1 VEKNKLMREIKNIV
15 SSVLQEQ
22 RKNRVTEVYSE
33 LDDIRDGDYLIERY
47 LFITQNLINE
57 GYDIDEIEIPDSVK
71 NLVPDELKTDDVKSA
86 LTDALAT
93 SAKEYIIR
101 FILKE
106 VFGANASFS
115 TFASQLFADWNPLD
129 LLKIFKNKEE
139 CDKAFPSLSD
149 RLITMLVRYYSSQAV
164 GGDSNN
170 YALDFKGIGSTYLGN
185 LFGEVVKDSDISEKV
200 AKMFC
205 DKIH

>member
-1 VEKNKLMREIKNIV
+1 MNEIKTIV
-15 SSVLQEQ
+15 SSILQEQ
-22 RKNRVTEVYSE
+22 RKKRVTEVYTE
-33 LDDIRDGDYLIERY
+33 LDDIRDGNYLIERY
-47 LFITQNLINE
+47 LFITQSLVNE

-71 NLVPDELKTDDVKSA
+71 NLVPDELRKTEVTSA

-139 CDKAFPSLSD
+139 CDSAFPKLSD
-149 RLITMLVRYYSSQAV
+149 RLITMLIRYVASKEV

-170 YALDFKGIGSTYLGN
+170 YSLGFKGIGSTYLGN
-185 LFGEVVKDSDISEKV
+185 LFGEVIEDSNVSEAISNK
-200 AKMFC
+200 FC
-205 DKIH
+205 SMIH

>member
-1 VEKNKLMREIKNIV
+1 MNEIKTIV
-15 SSVLQEQ
+15 SSILQEQ
-22 RKNRVTEVYSE
+22 RKKRVTEVYSE
-33 LDDIRDGDYLIERY
+33 LDDIRDGNYLIERY
-47 LFITQNLINE
+47 LFITQSLVNE

-71 NLVPDELKTDDVKSA
+71 NLVPDELRKTEVTSA

-129 LLKIFKNKEE
+129 LLKIFKNQEE
-139 CDKAFPSLSD
+139 CDKAFPKLSD
-149 RLITMLVRYYSSQAV
+149 RLITMLIRYVASKEV

-185 LFGEVVKDSDISEKV
+185 LFGEVIEDSNVSEAISNK
-200 AKMFC
+200 FC
-205 DKIH
+205 SMIH

>member
-1 VEKNKLMREIKNIV
+1 MLGGIKRGVIKVTAILCIWYTLSIKYSLNVLLSYLICSSIV
-15 SSVLQEQ
+15 SFA
-22 RKNRVTEVYSE
+22 R
-33 LDDIRDGDYLIERY
+33 
-47 LFITQNLINE
+47 
-57 GYDIDEIEIPDSVK
+57 
-71 NLVPDELKTDDVKSA
+71 SA